1 MNKIDFKLKINL
13 PNFTLRSESNFSQG
27 LNYIWGRSG
36 QGKST
41 LFNSISGFIKNCEG
55 FINVNDEIIFSS
67 ENKKSLPPEKRK
79 ISYVQQNDLLF
90 SNLTVYENL
99 KFGYQFLNEKDKKIT
114 PNECASY
121 FNVEELLNLYPNE
134 LSGGQKQR
142 VSLARAFS
150 RNAGVVLLD
159 EPINSLDAFSRKD
172 ILGKIEKITN
182 ELNLCLLF
190 VTHYIEDIFEISN
203 DILLVE
209 NGTANKK
216 INKKDIFNHW
226 EEEDVLNQIVD
237 NAEFEGKFFNSNS
250 VMISKKKFDHTNH
263 GFYFSGI
270 IDQIINNKN
279 NSLLNIDCK
288 KNYFI
293 SIDNKI
299 LNSLDLSKGSQVECF
314 VYKNLII

>member
-1 MNKIDFKLKINL
+1 M
-13 PNFTLRSESNFSQG
+13 
-27 LNYIWGRSG
+27 
-36 QGKST
+36 
-41 LFNSISGFIKNCEG
+41 
-55 FINVNDEIIFSS
+55 
-67 ENKKSLPPEKRK
+67 
-79 ISYVQQNDLLF
+79 
-90 SNLTVYENL
+90 
-99 KFGYQFLNEKDKKIT
+99 
-114 PNECASY
+114 
-121 FNVEELLNLYPNE
+121 
-134 LSGGQKQR
+134 
-142 VSLARAFS
+142 
-150 RNAGVVLLD
+150 LD